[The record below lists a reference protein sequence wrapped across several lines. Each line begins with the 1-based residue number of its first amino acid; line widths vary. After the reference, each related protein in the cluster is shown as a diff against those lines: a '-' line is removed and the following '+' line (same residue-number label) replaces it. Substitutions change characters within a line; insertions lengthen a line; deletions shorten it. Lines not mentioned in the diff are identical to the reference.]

1 MMETMLRRRGGEAPE
16 DAPERPGSN
25 RAISSSSDLLLSE
38 IDKNKEYSSTEEL
51 LIEKLD
57 IFLSLIETR
66 IERFE
71 QYFKVMGAQDEIEEE
86 EDENLKNKEASEGR
100 SRRSSLALLG
110 LILLIRQ
117 ISVSRLNRVYEQL
130 YKVKELVLVNSFR
143 NAEYLYKTLD
153 DQYNYMFGRESDM
166 FQEEEVINPGA
177 GFPGLARTEAL
188 QNKLIDTLHYFE
200 EKLAYIDGYLSAKG
214 DAVEEDEAFSALRF
228 FNFNKALKHL
238 EEGYLHYYQLPL
250 AWRENKYI
258 IEGYRFTMGHWDLMK
273 LMFTFGHNE
282 TGNIWTHML
291 GFFAVTYLAAV
302 HFPQTSVYQANLVAD
317 NCIMYLF
324 FAASAKCLISSVLW
338 HTYSCCAHLQ
348 TRARFA
354 CVDYTGI
361 TVLITC
367 SVVSAEY
374 CALYHMPR
382 LLTFFVTL
390 SIICGLGGLTFNW
403 LPYFDKPECRHLR
416 IVFFVGLAMMGG
428 MTFFFKWY
436 YEGIYNSLYFYF
448 PLTYKLFLWY
458 WVGVLFYAGLIP
470 ERWRYD
476 VIVDHEAPCQH
487 THSPLDVFSGLENSG
502 KEEIEEIEQEITA
515 LDRTLSTQSASSDN
529 QTRSVIEKHFPLSP
543 TKTPYLSDFL
553 SLWWVDYIGLSHNM
567 WHIFVVFGIVGHYFS
582 LVGMFESIVR

>member
-1 MMETMLRRRGGEAPE
+1 MSETTLRKRVPG
-16 DAPERPGSN
+16 DSHDRPGPS
-25 RAISSSSDLLLSE
+25 RATSSTSELLLTE
-38 IDKNKEYSSTEEL
+38 IDKNKEFSTTEEL

-57 IFLSLIETR
+57 IFLSLIEQR

-71 QYFKVMGAQDEIEEE
+71 QYFKVMGSEESVEE
-86 EDENLKNKEASEGR
+86 EDENEKDKEAREGR
-100 SRRSSLALLG
+100 SRRNSLALLS

-117 ISVSRLNRVYEQL
+117 ISVSHLNRVYEQL

-153 DQYNYMFGRESDM
+153 DQYSSMFGREVEDFLDS
-166 FQEEEVINPGA
+166 EITTPGA
-177 GFPGLARTEAL
+177 GFPGMARKEAL

-214 DAVEEDEAFSALRF
+214 GAVEEDELSSALKF

-238 EEGYLHYYQLPL
+238 DDGYLHYYQLPL

-258 IEGYRFTMGHWDLMK
+258 IEGYRFTMGHWDMVK
-273 LMFTFGHNE
+273 LMFHFDHNE
-282 TGNIWTHML
+282 TGNIWTHMI
-291 GFFAVTYLAAV
+291 GFFVISYLAVV
-302 HFPQTSVYQANLVAD
+302 HFPQTSVYQANLITD

-338 HTYSCCAHLQ
+338 HTYSCFAHLQ

-361 TVLITC
+361 TTLITC

-374 CALYHMPR
+374 CALYHMPK

-416 IVFFVGLAMMGG
+416 IGFFVGLAAMGG
-428 MTFFFKWY
+428 MTFFFKWF
-436 YEGIYNSLYFYF
+436 YEGIYSSIYFYM

-458 WVGVLFYAGLIP
+458 WIGVLFYAGLIP

-476 VIVDHEAPCQH
+476 VIVDHEAPCRH
-487 THSPLDVFSGLENSG
+487 THTPLDVLSGFENSG
-502 KEEIEEIEQEITA
+502 KEEIEEIEQEMEKLEESQA
-515 LDRTLSTQSASSDN
+515 ESAVAEN
-529 QTRSVIEKHFPLSP
+529 QTMSVIQKHFPATP

-567 WHIFVVFGIVGHYFS
+567 WHIFVVCGIVGHYFS
-582 LVGMFESIVR
+582 LIGMFELISR